1 MDLLDGKAMSL
12 GLRLRHN
19 PEHFPGQLAHLLLFL
34 HPVDNLINI
43 IQIPV
48 NVGMMVPAFVGMFFV
63 MMMLFTVAMFLPMMM
78 LFPMMMSVL
87 LQMNVKIIGVNAA
100 LLRSS
105 KMQMVSVHMKALQ
118 RLF

>member
-48 NVGMMVPAFVGMFFV
+48 NVEMMVPAFVGMFFV
-63 MMMLFTVAMFLPMMM
+63 MMMLFTVAMFL
-78 LFPMMMSVL
+78 PMMMSVL

>member
-19 PEHFPGQLAHLLLFL
+19 PKHFPGQLAHLLLFL

-78 LFPMMMSVL
+78 SVL

>member
-78 LFPMMMSVL
+78 SVL